1 MPSLLRFTSIGIA
14 TAAITW
20 AVLAFGHA
28 LSAKRATHQVIK
40 TAMNSD
46 GIGGGHEISWDTMEV
61 KQFEDYARKQGWDD
75 TELVVV
81 RFVGDDDTTKYIASQ
96 IAGESPDVIIASDSQ
111 ITFFDD
117 HNLIEPLDPYL
128 EKWSDY
134 REGKFNEEMLN
145 ACRGRDGK
153 ILGIPVAENSPAVFA
168 IRQDWL
174 DNLGLEVP
182 ETFAEAREIW
192 RSFTFDDPDGNGKDD
207 TYGYGLTMMTKGGA
221 HLRNLMAFM
230 HAVRVAWYELNEQGQ
245 FVPTFNTPDAAFV
258 LNFVKSCYEE
268 GLFGKDVMFRIDS
281 RATRRFFVEADVGM
295 TGPNFA
301 DWFPNLASRYGLS
314 GKTRYIPFL
323 WQDEEA
329 RSRDKYG
336 TFTYLTR
343 LRCLMRASPD
353 KDLGWR
359 YMEYFFSR
367 EWMNKYI
374 SRRGLPFVRGRYLG
388 QFGTFKNEIP
398 WKSVRNDVAP
408 EIPMDEEVVAQIKPL
423 EKYVIR
429 TPMMTEWP
437 KAANAITE
445 IFVDFYLGRY
455 PTAED
460 ALTEA
465 EDRFL
470 EIVEGSVRPDEG
482 FADSNSGK
490 GHHEL

>member
-1 MPSLLRFTSIGIA
+1 
-14 TAAITW
+14 
-20 AVLAFGHA
+20 
-28 LSAKRATHQVIK
+28 
-40 TAMNSD
+40 
-46 GIGGGHEISWDTMEV
+46 
-61 KQFEDYARKQGWDD
+61 
-75 TELVVV
+75 
-81 RFVGDDDTTKYIASQ
+81 
-96 IAGESPDVIIASDSQ
+96 
-111 ITFFDD
+111 
-117 HNLIEPLDPYL
+117 
-128 EKWSDY
+128 
-134 REGKFNEEMLN
+134 
-145 ACRGRDGK
+145 
-153 ILGIPVAENSPAVFA
+153 
-168 IRQDWL
+168 
-174 DNLGLEVP
+174 
-182 ETFAEAREIW
+182 
-192 RSFTFDDPDGNGKDD
+192 
-207 TYGYGLTMMTKGGA
+207 
-221 HLRNLMAFM
+221 
-230 HAVRVAWYELNEQGQ
+230 
-245 FVPTFNTPDAAFV
+245 
-258 LNFVKSCYEE
+258 
-268 GLFGKDVMFRIDS
+268 
-281 RATRRFFVEADVGM
+281 
-295 TGPNFA
+295 
-301 DWFPNLASRYGLS
+301 
-314 GKTRYIPFL
+314 
-323 WQDEEA
+323 
-329 RSRDKYG
+329 
-336 TFTYLTR
+336 
-343 LRCLMRASPD
+343 MRASPD